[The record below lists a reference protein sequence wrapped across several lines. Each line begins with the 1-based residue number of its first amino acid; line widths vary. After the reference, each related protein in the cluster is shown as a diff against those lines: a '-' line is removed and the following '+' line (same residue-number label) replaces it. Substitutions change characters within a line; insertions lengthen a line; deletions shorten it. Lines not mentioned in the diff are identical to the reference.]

1 MLPNV
6 SQIFLLKVLFLLVM
20 ERFFIKVVVIEEQEY
35 FLVSARYIA
44 LFLKGLLSLSL
55 SLCLSL
61 CLSLYLSLTKNYY
74 NLAQNN
80 LIAITQVAL
89 LFKGIIGDYT
99 ICPTGNEVDR
109 LEPKCGRVSE
119 ADEKPNAIGHLFAV
133 VMLLWVWS
141 QFYST
146 MGISIHYTWA
156 LGCFKGAFASVFS
169 EFIIL

>member
-35 FLVSARYIA
+35 FLVSARYIT
-44 LFLKGLLSLSL
+44 LFLKGHHSLSLSL
-55 SLCLSL
+55 SASL
-61 CLSLYLSLTKNYY
+61 CLSLSLSLTKNYY

-146 MGISIHYTWA
+146 MCISIHYTWA